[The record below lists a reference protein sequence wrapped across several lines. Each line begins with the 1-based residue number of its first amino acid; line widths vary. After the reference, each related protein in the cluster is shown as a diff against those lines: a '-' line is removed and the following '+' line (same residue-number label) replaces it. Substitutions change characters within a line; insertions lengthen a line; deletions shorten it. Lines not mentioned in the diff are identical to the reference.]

1 MFGSRKRKSSLEQS
15 KQIFLQIAEKKEGFE
30 ANYSQITEERKRMQT
45 DISQIAEN
53 THNLVERATINV
65 ETESTILQNLNKMAT
80 EIITI
85 QKDYKELYTLL
96 EKQLEAETSLVEE
109 QKHYTTPA
117 KYLNEVPSNFR
128 LCNQSYMK
136 HLEEMEK
143 HEKQMGVL
151 ALNAAIE
158 AGHLEENANQFIS
171 VAEEIRQHAIEYEQK
186 ISVMKQEIS
195 ESNHQIEVLENTIQN
210 FIALLRNNNKSTT
223 RLLKWAQEI
232 VKKAQNSKI
241 DEFTDNTIY
250 LRDKVVGLRNMDEE
264 IVKSGERN
272 KIQLGDV
279 KEELQAQKK
288 ELAEI
293 AGVFLDVFQLAEKQV
308 Q

>member
-30 ANYSQITEERKRMQT
+30 ANYAQITEESKRMQM
-45 DISQIAEN
+45 DVSQIYEN

-65 ETESTILQNLNKMAT
+65 ETEATILQIVNKMAVD
-80 EIITI
+80 ITAI
-85 QKDYKELYTLL
+85 QKEYRELCILL
-96 EKQLEAETSLVEE
+96 EKQLEAEVSLVEE

-117 KYLNEVPSNFR
+117 KYLTEVPSMFR
-128 LCNQSYMK
+128 GYNQLYMK
-136 HLEEMEK
+136 LLEEMEE
-143 HEKQMGVL
+143 HEKQIGVL

-158 AGHLEENANQFIS
+158 AGRLGEDAKQFID
-171 VAEEIRQHAIEYEQK
+171 VAEEIRQNVIKYEEK
-186 ISVMKQEIS
+186 INIMQE
-195 ESNHQIEVLENTIQN
+195 ELEASNRQIEILENTIQS

-232 VKKAQNSKI
+232 VKKAKNSVI
-241 DEFTDNTIY
+241 DKFTDNTLS

-272 KIQLGDV
+272 KIQLGDI

-288 ELAEI
+288 ELTEVAEKFFDI
-293 AGVFLDVFQLAEKQV
+293 FQLIEKQK
-308 Q
+308 